1 MIAKNVLEQ
10 FKNIVGNDDYWD
22 QPTDLALYAFDSSVE
37 KPVLPEV
44 VVRPQNNEEV
54 AAICKLCSDNSIPL
68 VTRGAGTNLAGGTI
82 PVTGGCVM
90 VLTKMNQ
97 ILEINVEDMYAV
109 VQAGAI
115 TLDVATAVAAKGLF
129 YPPDPGSQK
138 MSTIGGNVAENAGGL
153 RGLKYGVTKDY
164 LMGVTFCDM
173 QGNIVK
179 GGGKTVKLC
188 TGYNLTGLMCQS
200 EGTLG
205 VVTEVILKLVPPPK
219 ASRAMLVSF
228 PNIIDAGKCV
238 SAIITNHVLPCTLE
252 LMDNFTIK
260 TVHEATGADL
270 PTDAAALLLIEV
282 DGHPA
287 QVEDDYQTVLKVSK
301 ENNGDV
307 KVANTAEEKEAL
319 WEGRRKALSSLA
331 RSRPT
336 LVLEDA
342 TVPRSKIPAM
352 LQALEEIQAKH
363 NVTIGT
369 FGHAGDGNL
378 HPTILCDKR
387 DSEEMARVHK
397 AVDDIFAIAL
407 ELDGTCSGE
416 HGIGIAKAKYMV
428 DEVGVGTINYMKQLK
443 KGIDPNNLL
452 NPTKMGL

>member
-1 MIAKNVLEQ
+1 MTSKTIIEKLN
-10 FKNIVGNDDYWD
+10 NIVGAKNCW
-22 QPTDLALYAFDSSVE
+22 TDPAELALYSFDSSVE
-37 KPVLPEV
+37 KPAMPEV
-44 VVRPQNNEEV
+44 VVRPENTEQV
-54 AAICKLCSDNSIPL
+54 AAVCKICNDHDIPL
-68 VTRGAGTNLAGGTI
+68 ITRGAGTNLAGGTI
-82 PVTGGCVM
+82 PVTGGCVLLM
-90 VLTKMNQ
+90 TGLNR
-97 ILEINVEDMYAV
+97 ILEINTEDMYAV

-115 TLDVATAVAAKGLF
+115 TADIAAAVSAKGLF

-164 LMGVTFCDM
+164 VMGVTFCDM
-173 QGNIVK
+173 AGNIVK

-205 VVTEVILKLVPPPK
+205 VMTEFILKLVPPPK
-219 ASRAMLVSF
+219 ASKAMLVSF
-228 PNIIDAGKCV
+228 ADIMEAGRTV
-238 SAIITNHVLPCTLE
+238 SGIITNHVLPCTLE

-260 TVHEATGADL
+260 TVHAATGADL

-287 QVEDDYQTVLKVSK
+287 QVEDDYQTVLKVCR
-301 ENNGDV
+301 ENNGEV
-307 KVANTAEEKEAL
+307 RVAETAEEKEKL
-319 WEGRRKALSSLA
+319 WEGRRKSLSSLA
-331 RSRPT
+331 RLRPT

-342 TVPRSKIPAM
+342 TVPRSRIPDM
-352 LQALEEIQAKH
+352 LLALEEIRQKH

-387 DSEEMARVHK
+387 DAEEMARVHQ
-397 AVDDIFAIAL
+397 AVDAIFAAAL
-407 ELDGTCSGE
+407 AMDGTCSGE
-416 HGIGIAKAKYMV
+416 HGIGIAKVKYMV
-428 DEVGVGTINYMKQLK
+428 DEVGEGTINYMKQLK
-443 KGIDPNNLL
+443 KGVDPKNLL

>member
-1 MIAKNVLEQ
+1 
-10 FKNIVGNDDYWD
+10 
-22 QPTDLALYAFDSSVE
+22 
-37 KPVLPEV
+37 
-44 VVRPQNNEEV
+44 
-54 AAICKLCSDNSIPL
+54 
-68 VTRGAGTNLAGGTI
+68 
-82 PVTGGCVM
+82 
-90 VLTKMNQ
+90 
-97 ILEINVEDMYAV
+97 
-109 VQAGAI
+109 
-115 TLDVATAVAAKGLF
+115 
-129 YPPDPGSQK
+129 
-138 MSTIGGNVAENAGGL
+138 
-153 RGLKYGVTKDY
+153 
-164 LMGVTFCDM
+164 
-173 QGNIVK
+173 
-179 GGGKTVKLC
+179 
-188 TGYNLTGLMCQS
+188 
-200 EGTLG
+200 
-205 VVTEVILKLVPPPK
+205 
-219 ASRAMLVSF
+219 
-228 PNIIDAGKCV
+228 
-238 SAIITNHVLPCTLE
+238 
-252 LMDNFTIK
+252 MDNFTIK

-352 LQALEEIQAKH
+352 LQALEEIKVKH

-387 DSEEMARVHK
+387 DSAEMERVHK

-443 KGIDPNNLL
+443 KGIDPDNLL